1 MTGHAT
7 DTELA
12 GGWRAGLEVQACTC
26 DDINFVCRE
35 SFQDPART
43 PGRIYHKVYCLHLR
57 DSYES
62 RIKKKVRAALTLHS
76 SDKQSQGVYRAR
88 FTTEWTFH
96 WHVPL
101 NSACSVHAAI
111 EALGRRNLDHVLY
124 SPVVGP

>member
-7 DTELA
+7 DAELA

-43 PGRIYHKVYCLHLR
+43 PGRTFHKVYCLHLR

-62 RIKKKVRAALTLHS
+62 RIKKKVRAASPST
-76 SDKQSQGVYRAR
+76 
-88 FTTEWTFH
+88 
-96 WHVPL
+96 
-101 NSACSVHAAI
+101 AAI
-111 EALGRRNLDHVLY
+111 SKVKVFTAQDLPPNGHSTGMFL
-124 SPVVGP
+124 